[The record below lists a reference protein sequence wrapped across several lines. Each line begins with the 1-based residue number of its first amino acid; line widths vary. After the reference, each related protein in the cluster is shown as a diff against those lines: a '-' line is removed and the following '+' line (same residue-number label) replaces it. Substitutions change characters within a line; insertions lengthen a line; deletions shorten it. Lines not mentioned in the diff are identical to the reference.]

1 MFAGSKEGSNDNDE
15 DGIILGHAY
24 SLLDVYELKVDDQD
38 VRLMKLRNPWG
49 KKGEWDGDWSDKSE
63 KWTPELK

>member
-1 MFAGSKEGSNDNDE
+1 
-15 DGIILGHAY
+15 
-24 SLLDVYELKVDDQD
+24 VDDQD

-49 KKGEWDGDWSDKSE
+49 NKGEWNGDWSDKSE